1 MNKYTK
7 TKTDSSK
14 RKNGSRNRL
23 ETLSG
28 PANEIDAICR
38 KKLPDGVIRSGIL
51 VGREPEIR
59 QEALIMILSG
69 FLEGHPG
76 YRSAREAGNQAS
88 MGNEMERCA
97 AIALQICKRR
107 MESSLFKN
115 SDRHVP
121 ISDQHGGICVHPS
134 DQNTADW
141 PLSVRVSVVLRA
153 ADQAVKAKKLSPLNA
168 LILNMVVSEGMN
180 VDEVSAKINVSDN
193 AIYQQLRRVRKVLP
207 EIVRTLEP

>member
-14 RKNGSRNRL
+14 RKIGSRNRL
-23 ETLSG
+23 ETLSVSS
-28 PANEIDAICR
+28 NEIDAICR
-38 KKLPDGVIRSGIL
+38 KELPDGVIRSGIL
-51 VGREPEIR
+51 AGREPEIR

-69 FLEGHPG
+69 FLERHPG
-76 YRSAREAGNQAS
+76 YRSAKEAANQES

-97 AIALQICKRR
+97 AIALRICKRR
-107 MESSLFKN
+107 MESNLFKN
-115 SDRHVP
+115 FDRHVP
-121 ISDQHGGICVHPS
+121 ITDQHGGICVHPS
-134 DQNTADW
+134 DENTAEW

-168 LILNMVVSEGMN
+168 LILNMVVSEGMS
-180 VDEVSAKINVSDN
+180 VDEVSTKIKVTEN

-207 EIVRTLEP
+207 EIIRTLEP